1 MSRPTPPPLPPG
13 GHPPRPPAPQP
24 ATNPVPP
31 HPAVAARR
39 ARLRR
44 RTLLLLVTAPVVLA
58 LVVLGLKLA
67 FLAPIASLA
76 RSDYDDG
83 AHLDAA
89 GTYGAQRTLNL
100 VEPWKAHFN
109 TGTANARSQDV
120 WALYEAIDAL
130 NTAYELAEDEP
141 PEVRCSIQTN
151 LSVTYELSGDDD
163 MQRAQEKAADLT
175 AVEEAIAARDAGLP
189 YDEDVLDPFGDG
201 NEVDPDELRQD
212 VQDWFEYAEQSYAT
226 AEQVRGWPDC
236 EESEQTPEQE
246 EQSAAAEQRLQ
257 DKQEQAQA
265 SQPEN
270 QDQAAEGAEGEGGE
284 GDEQSEASGGDG
296 GQGQAEREEQ
306 QRQQQLQEQNSEARE
321 QADREEQEYRELYG
335 DEPGAGDESGEGG
348 TTKNW

>member
-1 MSRPTPPPLPPG
+1 M
-13 GHPPRPPAPQP
+13 
-24 ATNPVPP
+24 
-31 HPAVAARR
+31 
-39 ARLRR
+39 
-44 RTLLLLVTAPVVLA
+44 LLLVTAPVVLA

-89 GTYGAQRTLNL
+89 GTYGSQRTLNV

-109 TGTANARSQDV
+109 TGTANARSEDV

-130 NTAYELAEDEP
+130 GTAYELAEGEP

-151 LSVTYELSGDDD
+151 LSITYELSGDDD
-163 MQRAQEKAADLT
+163 MERAQEKAADLA

-189 YDEDVLDPFGDG
+189 FDEEVLDPLGDG
-201 NEVDPDELRQD
+201 TEVDPEELRQD

-226 AEQVRGWPDC
+226 AEQIRGWPDC
-236 EESEQTPEQE
+236 GESEQTPEQQ
-246 EQSAAAEQRLQ
+246 EQSEAAQQRLQ
-257 DKQEQAQA
+257 EKQEQAQA

-270 QDQAAEGAEGEGGE
+270 QGEGAEGGAGDGGQ

-296 GQGQAEREEQ
+296 GQSQAEREEQ

-335 DEPGAGDESGEGG
+335 DEPGGGDESGEGG